1 VTAPS
6 GQRLTLTEELVIL
19 SFRRDTRKRQSRSAD
34 PSGSLMAMF
43 RASLIIE
50 LVELGR
56 VGLVARNATSPMLTA
71 FGLRSLSTEPT
82 GNGAADGLLAEIASG
97 RRSDKALSWWLLDG
111 NTMRAVTDELV
122 ERGLVGERSKSFGPF
137 TRDYRFE
144 PVDVELDNAI
154 RDRFEAVYF
163 GGQEPTDRE
172 CLMAAV
178 IHDSNLWAYYGP
190 LTGPAER
197 NAFQSRM
204 AALAARR
211 RPPIDTP
218 PSGAGD
224 DVAAVLAALRAAH
237 SGGGH

>member
-1 VTAPS
+1 MTAPS

-56 VGLVARNATSPMLTA
+56 VGLVARKATSPVLTT
-71 FGLRSLSTEPT
+71 FGLRALSSELT
-82 GNGAADGLLAEIASG
+82 GDDAADGLLAEIASG

-111 NTMRAVTDELV
+111 NTMRAVTDGLV
-122 ERGLVGERSKSFGPF
+122 ERGLVVERTTSFGPF

-154 RDRFEAVYF
+154 RDRFEAVYYRAK
-163 GGQEPTDRE
+163 EPTDRE

-178 IHDSNLWAYYGP
+178 IHDSNIWAYFGP

-197 NAFQSRM
+197 NAFQSRIVN
-204 AALAARR
+204 LAARR
-211 RPPIDTP
+211 RPAADTQLGG
-218 PSGAGD
+218 SGD
-224 DVAAVLAALRAAH
+224 DVAGVLSALRAAH